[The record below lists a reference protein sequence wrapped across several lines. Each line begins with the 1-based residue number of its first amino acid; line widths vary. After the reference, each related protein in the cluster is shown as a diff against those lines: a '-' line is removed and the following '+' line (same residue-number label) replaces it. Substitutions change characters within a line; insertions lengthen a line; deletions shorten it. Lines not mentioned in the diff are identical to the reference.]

1 MSETAQ
7 LISDSIN
14 RIFADSVDHQL
25 IERLRANE
33 WPAELWQ
40 LIETNGFSRVLD
52 GQGDGAAPDWNDAQA
67 ILYAL
72 GYHRAPLPL
81 AETLVA
87 NWLCARA
94 GLDIDDGPATLVQGR
109 DMSLKAGPGDSAIL
123 SGRANRVP
131 WARHCDRLV
140 IAAWVDG
147 CEVIGVVRKDT
158 QHCAIEHDHNI
169 AHEPRDNL
177 SFSACPVRIAP
188 LAPPSFAG
196 STGSSSPDSDQQ
208 HSVVRL
214 YGALAR
220 ATAMAGAAHSVLDQS
235 VLYANDR
242 IQFGKPLA
250 KFQAIQHMLAELG
263 SEVAA
268 GTMAVT
274 AACAAAGSARAP
286 LEIAVAKVRTGM
298 MAATVARIAHQVHGA
313 IGFTREH
320 SLHHGT
326 QRLWSWRGEFGNDT
340 AWARII
346 GKRALAVGGEG
357 FWAEIMAR

>member
-14 RIFADSVDHQL
+14 RIFADSIDHHL
-25 IERLRANE
+25 IERLRVEE
-33 WPAELWQ
+33 WPAELWK

-52 GQGDGAAPDWNDAQA
+52 GQGDGAAPDWHDAQP

-94 GLDIDDGPATLVQGR
+94 GLAIDDGPATLVQGG
-109 DMSLKAGPGDSAIL
+109 DMRLKAGTGDLALL
-123 SGRANRVP
+123 SGSAKRVP

-140 IAAWVDG
+140 IAAWIDG
-147 CEVIGVVRKDT
+147 CEVIGVVRKDA
-158 QHCAIEHDHNI
+158 QQYAIEHDRNM

-177 SFSACPVRIAP
+177 SLIDCPVRLAP
-188 LAPPSFAG
+188 LASASPLTNAG
-196 STGSSSPDSDQQ
+196 SNPDSDRQ

-298 MAATVARIAHQVHGA
+298 MAAKVARIAHQVHGA

-346 GKRALAVGGEG
+346 GKRALAAGGDR
-357 FWAEIMAR
+357 FWLEIMAR